1 MKMNL
6 TSTQFCIL
14 ICLAFF
20 LLSNSSYGQLEKIT
34 GTVISKI
41 GSEPVPYVGIGI
53 IGKPTGA
60 VTNAEGRFAL
70 YGSPHDTVCVSHIN
84 YETKKIVLSSLKPEG
99 YTITLS
105 PKVYILDE
113 VAIEAE
119 SIVGILK
126 KSISHSREGLGIPL
140 RLETYYREFVKIDN
154 HYTKFSDGLLH
165 YDLLGSAEKPKTR
178 VSVVQSRAK
187 ELPTETD
194 QEMDWDL
201 TSPID
206 VGKALNPFLLEKLD
220 QIAENAVQ
228 YDFQILSR
236 STKTDENR
244 LEIRFAPKLTV
255 QEPLYNG
262 IVIVDKSTKYIVSF
276 NCELE
281 QNPEKPGKE
290 KNLIFLKGS
299 VTQFSLTV
307 LFKLS
312 GSNYEPWY
320 SGIRAGLRLWNNK
333 KFDHTFLFMSDLVV
347 NKTVVPP
354 FDLITNKEAYN
365 KKALYSL
372 GSNYQFDFWK
382 DQNTIQLTEEEE
394 GIINQFK

>member
-1 MKMNL
+1 MN
-6 TSTQFCIL
+6 STKTTIVVSIGL
-14 ICLAFF
+14 LFF
-20 LLSNSSYGQLEKIT
+20 LLSDFAYSQKGIIT
-34 GTVISKI
+34 GTVISEN
-41 GSEPVPYVGIGI
+41 GSEPIPYVGIGI

-70 YGSPHDTVCVSHIN
+70 YGSPYDTVCVSHLN
-84 YETKKIVLSSLKPEG
+84 YETKKIVLSSLKPDG
-99 YTITLS
+99 CTITLS

-113 VAIEAE
+113 VAIEAQ
-119 SIVGILK
+119 SIVDILK
-126 KSISHSREGLGIPL
+126 KSISHSREGLGIPM
-140 RLETYYREFVKIDN
+140 RLETYYREFVKIDS

-165 YDLLGSAEKPKTR
+165 YDLLGSAEKPKTK

-194 QEMDWDL
+194 KEMDWDL

-206 VGKALNPFLLEKLD
+206 VGKALNPFLLEKLER
-220 QIAENAVQ
+220 ITENAVQ

-244 LEIRFAPKLTV
+244 LEIRFAPKPSV

-262 IVIVDKSTKYIVSF
+262 IVIVDKTTKYIVSF

-281 QNPEKPGKE
+281 QNPAKPSKE

-299 VTQFSLTV
+299 ATQFSLTV
-307 LFKLS
+307 FFKLS

-333 KFDHTFLFMSDLVV
+333 KFDHTFLFMSDLIV

-354 FDLITNKEAYN
+354 FDLITNNEAYK

-372 GSNYQFDFWK
+372 GSNYQSDFWK

-394 GIINQFK
+394 KIIDQLK